1 MNAYDLLT
9 GRTPGGADQCVSEK
23 TIAGQV
29 PVGKPESILLSNS
42 GSLDSQTPPYTA
54 GKKSKWSELFN
65 ITEAVRYGILK
76 PLIFGCL
83 VYEKIPLADQN
94 SQSEKESLVMETFR
108 KAWNHYKLPFDKLQ
122 TVFSFQLNEG
132 DQFHFHFVVFKKGIP
147 TRLVREVCEFFL
159 GSHNGLGSA
168 KVERYKFIQFE
179 NRGLFY
185 LTKKPVMNP
194 DVPVS
199 FTPEVGKALNKLK
212 RIRIDQ
218 EKILGH
224 LYDRIENKRSLV
236 AIRTYKMKK
245 PSSVVL
251 VPQSHKYLREYF
263 QNTYSNQKLAVVQ
276 ISKYS
281 FWVTCYLEV
290 PAGSYQDWHSI
301 DSEQLRALR
310 ILLSRRK
317 DESTSNLYLSP
328 NMDQLL
334 RNGKQNETT

>member
-1 MNAYDLLT
+1 MNNTYDHLT
-9 GRTPGGADQCVSEK
+9 GRKPGGADQCVSEK

-29 PVGKPESILLSNS
+29 PVGRPESILLSNS
-42 GSLDSQTPPYTA
+42 GFLDSKIPSYTA
-54 GKKSKWSELFN
+54 GKKSKCSELFN

-83 VYEKIPLADQN
+83 VYEKNPLADQN

-147 TRLVREVCEFFL
+147 KGLVREVCEFFM

-168 KVERYKFIQFE
+168 HVERYSFSRFE
-179 NRGLFY
+179 SHGLFY
-185 LTKKPVMNP
+185 LTENPVMNP

-199 FTPEVGKALNKLK
+199 FTPEVEKACNKLK

-263 QNTYSNQKLAVVQ
+263 KRINGNHSLAVVQ

-334 RNGKQNETT
+334 RNGVD